1 MASVWGGTGL
11 RFSGLFIVPFILG
24 IALATGAEAKGP
36 VTIHVKAIKGR
47 IEFSYRGKKL
57 TDSKLDQLCA
67 ASRRQKAEIEFQKER
82 MNSNDTMASLLREA
96 QCLSATHA
104 SGFMEIDRRS
114 EPKPVTHTRAKQRRK
129 AAAPR

>member
-1 MASVWGGTGL
+1 L
-11 RFSGLFIVPFILG
+11 RFAGLIAVPFILG
-24 IALATGAEAKGP
+24 IVLATGAEAKGP

-47 IEFSYRGKKL
+47 IEFSYRGKRL
-57 TDSKLDQLCA
+57 TDSSLNQLCA
-67 ASRRQKAEIEFQKER
+67 TSRRQKTEIEFQKDR

-96 QCLSATHA
+96 DCLSATHTS

-114 EPKPVTHTRAKQRRK
+114 EPKPAAHTHAKHRRR

>member
-1 MASVWGGTGL
+1 MKFAGL
-11 RFSGLFIVPFILG
+11 VVAPFILG
-24 IALATGAEAKGP
+24 IALTTSAEAKAP
-36 VTIHVKAIKGR
+36 VTIHVKAVKGR
-47 IEFSYRGKKL
+47 VVFSYRGRTL

-82 MNSNDTMASLLREA
+82 MNNNDTMASILKEA

-104 SGFMEIDRRS
+104 SSGFTEIDRHS
-114 EPKPVTHTRAKQRRK
+114 EPKPAAHKHARPRHR

>member
-1 MASVWGGTGL
+1 MKFAGL
-11 RFSGLFIVPFILG
+11 IVAPFILG
-24 IALATGAEAKGP
+24 LALAGGAEARS
-36 VTIHVKAIKGR
+36 VTIHVKAVKGR
-47 IEFSYRGKKL
+47 VVFSYRGRTL

-82 MNSNDTMASLLREA
+82 MNNNDTMASILKEA

-104 SGFMEIDRRS
+104 SSGFTEIDRHS
-114 EPKPVTHTRAKQRRK
+114 EPKPAAHKHARPRHR

>member
-1 MASVWGGTGL
+1 MPAVWGGTGV
-11 RFSGLFIVPFILG
+11 RFAGLVVAPFILG
-24 IALATGAEAKGP
+24 IVLATGAEAKGP
-36 VTIHVKAIKGR
+36 VAIHVKAVKGR

-57 TDSKLDQLCA
+57 TDSSLNQLCA
-67 ASRRQKAEIEFQKER
+67 TSRRQKTEIEFQKER

-96 QCLSATHA
+96 DCLSATHK

-114 EPKPVTHTRAKQRRK
+114 EPKPAAHTRAKQRRR

>member
-1 MASVWGGTGL
+1 MRFASL
-11 RFSGLFIVPFILG
+11 IVVPVILG
-24 IALATGAEAKGP
+24 LALAGGAEAKGS
-36 VTIHVKAIKGR
+36 VTIHVKAVKGR
-47 IEFSYRGKKL
+47 VLFSYRGKTL

-82 MNSNDTMASLLREA
+82 MNSNDTMAAILKEA

-104 SGFMEIDRRS
+104 SSGFTEIDRHS
-114 EPKPVTHTRAKQRRK
+114 EPRPATHTHAKPRRR

>member
-1 MASVWGGTGL
+1 MKFAGL
-11 RFSGLFIVPFILG
+11 ILVPFILG
-24 IALATGAEAKGP
+24 LAIASGAEAKGGP
-36 VTIHVKAIKGR
+36 VTIHVKAVKGR
-47 IEFSYRGKKL
+47 IEFSYRGKTL

-82 MNSNDTMASLLREA
+82 MNSNDTMASILKEA

-104 SGFMEIDRRS
+104 HGFTEIDRHS
-114 EPKPVTHTRAKQRRK
+114 EPRPAAHTRARQRHR